1 MCADYLTQ
9 AKHSPARPRPWCTT
23 HSSATL
29 RPARHMQ
36 LGRRPRTMA
45 ESLGFVPADLL
56 EEISGHLSTEADHL
70 YIHH

>member
-1 MCADYLTQ
+1 
-9 AKHSPARPRPWCTT
+9 
-23 HSSATL
+23 
-29 RPARHMQ
+29 MQ